1 MKTDVTIIGLGLIGA
16 SLGLAFK
23 NAHLNGTIIG
33 VDNEEQV
40 VEKAVAIGAIDR
52 GDSLESAVAAAD
64 VIIICT
70 PLGTF
75 PAILK
80 RIKPVLK
87 PGSIV
92 TDAGSTK
99 AEVMQLFEQLPSG
112 VWAIGGHPM
121 AGAELKGIRGADSYL
136 FENAVYVLTPREGTP
151 DHVIEHLSQLLT
163 LTGARIQTLEAGV
176 HDRLVAA
183 VSHVPH
189 LAAVALVNSTEGNS
203 DSLRLAAGGFRDT
216 TRIASSNP
224 DLWID
229 ILQSNRQSIIAGLET
244 LTKLLTDL
252 TRQLASGED
261 KKLLEGLYRARD
273 IREMIPQVKKG
284 LLPGFVDV
292 ICIVPD
298 RPGIIGELGRIL
310 GEDHIN
316 IVDIEILR
324 VREGDGGTIRLGV
337 PNPADGTRAV
347 DALQNYGIKAW
358 LR

>member
-1 MKTDVTIIGLGLIGA
+1 MNTDVTIIGLGLIGA
-16 SLGLAFK
+16 SLGLALK
-23 NAHLNGTIIG
+23 NANLNGTIIG
-33 VDNEEQV
+33 VDNDEQV
-40 VEKAVAIGAIDR
+40 VEKAIAIGAIDR

-64 VIIICT
+64 IIIICT
-70 PLGTF
+70 PLAAF

-80 RIKPVLK
+80 KISPVLR

-99 AEVMQLFEQLPSG
+99 AEVMNLFKELPPG

-136 FENAVYVLTPREGTP
+136 FENAVYVLTPEQDTS
-151 DHVIEHLSQLLT
+151 DHIVKRLMQILT
-163 LTGARIQTLEAGV
+163 MTGARIQILDAGL
-176 HDRLVAA
+176 HDQLVSA

-189 LAAVALVNSTEGNS
+189 LAAVALVNSTEGNP
-203 DSLRLAAGGFRDT
+203 DTLRLAAGGFRDT

-229 ILQSNRQSIIAGLET
+229 ILQSNRQSIVTGLET
-244 LTKLLTDL
+244 LIERLTDMTSQLANSEDDKLL
-252 TRQLASGED
+252 QE
-261 KKLLEGLYRARD
+261 LYRARD

-292 ICIVPD
+292 VCIVPD

-310 GEDHIN
+310 GEDNIN

-337 PNPADGTRAV
+337 PNLADGTRAV
-347 DALQNYGIKAW
+347 EALQNYGIKAW

>member
-1 MKTDVTIIGLGLIGA
+1 MKTDVTIIGLGLMGA
-16 SLGLAFK
+16 SLGLALK
-23 NAHLNGTIIG
+23 NANLDGTIIG
-33 VDNEEQV
+33 VDNDAQV
-40 VEKAVAIGAIDR
+40 VEKAIAIGAIDR
-52 GDSLESAVAAAD
+52 GDSLKSAVVAAD
-64 VIIICT
+64 IIIICT
-70 PLGTF
+70 PLAAF
-75 PAILK
+75 PEILAK
-80 RIKPVLK
+80 IKPVIK
-87 PGSIV
+87 SGSIV
-92 TDAGSTK
+92 TDVGSTK
-99 AEVMQLFEQLPSG
+99 AEVMRLFEQLPSG

-136 FENAVYVLTPREGTP
+136 FENAVYVLTPGQDTP
-151 DHVIEHLSQLLT
+151 EHIVKRLSQLLT
-163 LTGARIQTLEAGV
+163 MTGARIQILDAAL
-176 HDRLVAA
+176 HDQLVAT

-189 LAAVALVNSTEGNS
+189 LAAVALVNSTEGNP
-203 DSLRLAAGGFRDT
+203 DTLRLAAGGFRDT

-337 PNPADGTRAV
+337 PNLADGIRAV
-347 DALQNYGIKAW
+347 EALQNYEIKAW
-358 LR
+358 VR